1 MRSAKK
7 KPAEMGARA
16 ACRAAPRLESMT
28 GYAFD
33 ELDRMRDARRAAGVD
48 VIDFG
53 VGDPTESPPELVVE
67 AARAGLESHRRSG
80 YPSYNGS
87 HAFRTAVSAWFSRR
101 HGVTLD
107 ADACVTSS
115 VGSKEAVFHLP
126 LAFVDQGEV
135 VLVPSPGYPPYAR
148 GASMAGGRVSTYA
161 VSPEG
166 PLLPDLDD
174 LPPTVS
180 EALRVVWI
188 TQPHVPTGR
197 CATREELTRLAD
209 QCRARDILLCS
220 DEAYSELWLES
231 PAVSALETG
240 LEGVLVFQSLS
251 KRAAM
256 TSYRVGFVAG
266 DPEAVA
272 TFRRLKL
279 NVDSGTPAFIQDA
292 AIAALQDDE
301 APMAARAEYARR
313 IDALLPALRE
323 LGCEVKRPQAG
334 FYLWVGAPEGQS
346 GLEFARRLLG
356 ETPALVVMPGEW
368 LSDPVAHVAQ
378 QPGDGMVRFAV
389 VPSYDRCLEAAD
401 RLRQW

>member
-1 MRSAKK
+1 MKNTIPENR
-7 KPAEMGARA
+7 PRA
-16 ACRAAPRLESMT
+16 SCRAAPRLESMS

-33 ELDRMRDARRAAGVD
+33 ELDRMRDARLAAGVD

-53 VGDPTESPPELVVE
+53 VGDPTESPPDVVVE
-67 AARAGLESHRRSG
+67 AAQRGLDAHRRSG

-87 HAFRTAVSAWFSRR
+87 HAFRSAVSTWFSRR

-107 ADACVTSS
+107 AETCITSS

-126 LAFVDQGEV
+126 LAFVAEGEV

-148 GASMAGGRVSTYA
+148 GTAMAGGRVCTYA
-161 VSPEG
+161 VTPDG
-166 PLLPDLDD
+166 PLLPDLDSLAPD
-174 LPPTVS
+174 VS

-197 CATREELTRLAD
+197 CATLEELTHLAN
-209 QCRARDILLCS
+209 QCRERGVLLCS
-220 DEAYSELWLES
+220 DEAYSELWLER

-279 NVDSGTPAFIQDA
+279 NVDSGTPAFIQEA
-292 AIAALQDDE
+292 AVVALEDDE
-301 APMAARAEYARR
+301 ASKVARAEYARR

-323 LGCEVKRPQAG
+323 LGCEAQRPQAG
-334 FYLWVGAPEGQS
+334 FYLWIGTPGGQS
-346 GLEFARRLLG
+346 GLEFARRLLS
-356 ETPALVVMPGEW
+356 EAPALVVMPGEW
-368 LSDPVAHVAQ
+368 LSDPVAKVAR
-378 QPGDGMVRFAV
+378 QPGDGKVRLAV
-389 VPSYDRCLEAAD
+389 VPSHDRCLEAAE
-401 RLRQW
+401 RLRQWHQQ